1 MESSRLLRM
10 QKTYRLESQ
19 EEPGGSLIGEIF
31 TKSSLANNRVLCI
44 LRVYN
49 YHRKPDGYP
58 YIKDGDVARRNR

>member
-49 YHRKPDGYP
+49 YHRKPDGYL